1 MSCPEC
7 GAPMEIDTVIV
18 GVWVSRY
25 ALRDGTNRGHEHQR
39 LTTAGLCTRC
49 ECCIELR
56 DYDTRTAR

>member
-1 MSCPEC
+1 
-7 GAPMEIDTVIV
+7 MEIDTVIV